1 MKAICFFLCVIFNS
15 SVFYAQTKL
24 IESQTPITVYLGEL
38 KDIPAESKSNLENK
52 LRSFIANNGFGNLYN
67 SRFILTANVVVEN
80 KEYTSTSPV
89 MIATTLGVYL
99 YIGDGIDGTIFS
111 AANIKLKGAGTT
123 DIKSYNSAFSK
134 LNLGKEEY
142 TSFLSTAKNK
152 IIQYYSEN
160 CDFLIKKANQSSL
173 QGDYKKALYD
183 LASIPVVDTLC
194 SEKIEKSLIGIYQ
207 LMIDNECQKKLQ
219 NAKAIWSVEMN
230 TISAEK
236 ASKEIM
242 NISSQSKCFG
252 DAQLFVDEMKKR
264 ILEIDTREWDFQL
277 LQESNINNIQLSE
290 IEAARQVGI
299 AYGSNQPQNINYNIS
314 GWW

>member
-38 KDIPAESKSNLENK
+38 KDIPVESKSNLENK

-80 KEYTSTSPV
+80 KEYTSSSPV
-89 MIATTLGVYL
+89 MIATTIGVYL

-123 DIKSYNSAFSK
+123 EIKAFNSAFSK
-134 LNLGKEEY
+134 LNLGKEEHKN
-142 TSFLSTAKNK
+142 FISTAKNK
-152 IIQYYSEN
+152 ISQYYSEN
-160 CDFLIKKANQSSL
+160 CDFLIKKASQSSF
-173 QGDYKKALYD
+173 QGDYKKALYE
-183 LASIPVVDTLC
+183 LSTIPLIDTIC
-194 SEKIEKSLIGIYQ
+194 SVKIEKSLVDIYQ
-207 LMIDNECQKKLQ
+207 LMIDNECENKLQ

-236 ASKEIM
+236 ASKEII
-242 NISSQSKCFG
+242 NISPQSKCFS
-252 DAQLFVDEMKKR
+252 DAQMFVVEMKKR
-264 ILEIDTREWDFQL
+264 ILEIDKRVWDFNL
-277 LQESNINNIQLSE
+277 LQENNINNLRLLE
-290 IEAARQVGI
+290 IEAAREIGV
-299 AYGSNQPQNINYNIS
+299 AYGSNLPQNINYNIS